1 MIELYQNNWI
11 SFGRD
16 ISKGGLFQV
25 LIESIR
31 HPESLGAAIHIPDA
45 ENPWGFLFGEP
56 SANMMIV
63 HDKEHLNTIEDFAKS
78 KGMAFKSIGE
88 IGSNQLSVGSVWSA
102 PVD

>member
-1 MIELYQNNWI
+1 
-11 SFGRD
+11 
-16 ISKGGLFQV
+16 KGGLFQV

-102 PVD
+102 PVDDLRKVSKEVLKGL